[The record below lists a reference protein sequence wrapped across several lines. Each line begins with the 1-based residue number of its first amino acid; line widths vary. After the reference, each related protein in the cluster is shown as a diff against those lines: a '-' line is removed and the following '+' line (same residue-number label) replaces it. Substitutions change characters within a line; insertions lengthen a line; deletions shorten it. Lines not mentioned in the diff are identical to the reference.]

1 MKNNFLPER
10 IGVCDRIG
18 KNVLIRGVEPLIGD
32 DNHFAYDEIA
42 KASGVDLH
50 QYQLL
55 DVCLIDNVGERWAF
69 APEMKAFGVDPD
81 VEYPTTYWPPY
92 LQAGYN
98 PKKYNGTIIT
108 TEGFAAIG
116 SIVWWPIEGLP
127 DGHDPTVYLESPG
140 WNLNG
145 LVGFLMDVMAQD
157 KVQTA
162 IYMHCM
168 VGSDRTGA
176 AHIGY
181 LMKSMGMSLQKAIDA
196 ASKITKA
203 PPPRPPDYMN
213 LVQAYA
219 KFLGV

>member
-32 DNHFAYDEIA
+32 DNHFAYNEICQA
-42 KASGVDLH
+42 TGIDLK
-50 QYQLL
+50 QYQLI

-69 APEMKAFGVDPD
+69 APEMRAFGVDPD
-81 VEYPTTYWPPY
+81 KEYPKTYWPPY
-92 LQAGYN
+92 LQAGYD
-98 PKKYNGTIIT
+98 PKKLIGRTVT
-108 TEGFAAIG
+108 TEGISAIG
-116 SIVWWPIEGLP
+116 SMVWWPIEGLP
-127 DGHDPTVYLESPG
+127 NGQNPTVYLEGPG
-140 WNLNG
+140 WNLDG
-145 LVGFLMDVMAQD
+145 LVGYLMDLMAQEN
-157 KVQTA
+157 VQVA
-162 IYMHCM
+162 VYVHCM

-181 LMKSMGMSLQKAIDA
+181 IMKSTGVSLQKAMDA

-219 KFLGV
+219 KYLGV